1 MKSIHT
7 IYLNKY
13 LQYFII
19 KSIPYFESTD
29 SNFVLDT
36 AEGWQALGLPSTDD
50 LTSHRNI
57 STKKYEDIYI
67 FTVGVVVS
75 EQIMSVPYQYNRKSQ
90 YRRSKY
96 IMILNNPKCPIFGI

>member
-1 MKSIHT
+1 MKSINT

-19 KSIPYFESTD
+19 KSILYFESTD

-36 AEGWQALGLPSTDD
+36 AEGWQALGLPTVTDD

-57 STKKYEDIYI
+57 SRKKYEHIYI

-90 YRRSKY
+90 
-96 IMILNNPKCPIFGI
+96 

>member
-1 MKSIHT
+1 MGKWKVSTLYNISKQ
-7 IYLNKY
+7 IFAV
-13 LQYFII
+13 FII
-19 KSIPYFESTD
+19 KSILYFESTD

-57 STKKYEDIYI
+57 SRKKYEHIYI

-90 YRRSKY
+90 
-96 IMILNNPKCPIFGI
+96 